1 MMFTWKILEVSA
13 KDGVITHAR
22 YHVTATENDK
32 SVETEGNWY
41 FDCPTAKVPFEQVTE
56 EMVASWIEGEAVK
69 DGICHIT
76 ARLQEQLEALEDTV
90 IPPWQPQ
97 VFTPEQ

>member
-1 MMFTWKILEVSA
+1 MFIWKILEVSA

-22 YHVTATENDK
+22 YHVTATNEDK

-41 FDCPTAKVPFEQVTE
+41 FDCPTAKVSFEQITE
-56 EMVASWIEGEAVK
+56 EMVANWIESEAVK
-69 DGICHIT
+69 DGKCHIT
-76 ARLQEQLEALEDTV
+76 ARLEEQLEALENKV

-97 VFTPEQ
+97 IFKVGM

>member
-1 MMFTWKILEVSA
+1 MFTWKILEVSA

-22 YHVTATENDK
+22 YHVTASSEDK

-41 FDCPTAKVPFEQVTE
+41 FDCPTAKVPFEEVTE
-56 EMVASWIEGEAVK
+56 EMVAGWIEGEAIK
-69 DGICHIT
+69 DNQCHIT
-76 ARLQEQLEALEDTV
+76 ARLQEQLEAMENKV

-97 VFTPEQ
+97 VFKPEI

>member
-1 MMFTWKILEVSA
+1 MFTWKILEVSA

-56 EMVASWIEGEAVK
+56 EMVASWIESEAVK

-76 ARLQEQLEALEDTV
+76 ARLQEQLKALEDTV
-90 IPPWQPQ
+90 IPPWKPQ
-97 VFTPEQ
+97 VYVPN

>member
-1 MMFTWKILEVSA
+1 MFTWKILEISA

-22 YHVTATENDK
+22 YHVTASSEDK

-41 FDCPTAKVPFEQVTE
+41 FYCPTAKVPFDQVTE
-56 EMVASWIEGEAVK
+56 EMVAGWIEGEAVK
-69 DGICHIT
+69 DGQCHIT
-76 ARLQEQLEALEDTV
+76 ARLQEQLEAMENKV

-97 VFTPEQ
+97 VFKPEI

>member
-1 MMFTWKILEVSA
+1 MFTWKILEVSA

-22 YHVTATENDK
+22 YHVTASSEDK

-41 FDCPTAKVPFEQVTE
+41 FDCPTAKVPFDQVTE
-56 EMVASWIEGEAVK
+56 ELVAGWIENEAVK
-69 DGICHIT
+69 DGQCHIT
-76 ARLQEQLEALEDTV
+76 ARLQEQLEAMENKV

-97 VFTPEQ
+97 VFKPEI

>member
-1 MMFTWKILEVSA
+1 MFTWKILEISA

-22 YHVTATENDK
+22 YHVTASSEDK

-41 FDCPTAKVPFEQVTE
+41 FDCPTAKIPFEQVTE
-56 EMVASWIEGEAVK
+56 EMVSNWIQTEAVK
-69 DGICHIT
+69 NGKCHIT
-76 ARLQEQLEALEDTV
+76 ARLEEQLETLENKV

-97 VFTPEQ
+97 IFKVGM

>member
-1 MMFTWKILEVSA
+1 MFTWKILEVSA

-22 YHVTATENDK
+22 YHVTATSEDK

-41 FDCPTAKVPFEQVTE
+41 FDCPTAKVPFEQITE
-56 EMVASWIEGEAVK
+56 EMVANWIENEAVR
-69 DGICHIT
+69 DGQCHIT
-76 ARLQEQLEALEDTV
+76 ARLQEQFEALENTV

-97 VFTPEQ
+97 VFTPGQ

>member
-1 MMFTWKILEVSA
+1 MFTWKILEVSA

-22 YHVTATENDK
+22 YHVTAIKDDK

-41 FDCPTAKVPFEQVTE
+41 FDCPTAKIEFEQVTE
-56 EMVASWIEGEAVK
+56 QMVAEWIEGEAVK
-69 DGICHIT
+69 DGLCHIT
-76 ARLQEQLEALEDTV
+76 ARLQEQLEALKDTV

-97 VFTPEQ
+97 VFTPGQ

>member
-1 MMFTWKILEVSA
+1 MFTWKILEVSA

-22 YHVTATENDK
+22 YHVTASSENK

-41 FDCPTAKVPFEQVTE
+41 FDCPIAKVPFEQVTE
-56 EMVASWIEGEAVK
+56 EMVASWIETEAVK

-76 ARLQEQLEALEDTV
+76 ARLQEQLESLEDKV

-97 VFTPEQ
+97 IFTPGQ

>member
-1 MMFTWKILEVSA
+1 MFTWKILEVSA

-22 YHVTATENDK
+22 YHVTATEKNK

-41 FDCPTAKVPFEQVTE
+41 FDCPIAKVPFEQVTE
-56 EMVASWIEGEAVK
+56 EMVSSWIESEAVK

-90 IPPWQPQ
+90 ILPWQPQ
-97 VFTPEQ
+97 VFTPGQ

>member
-1 MMFTWKILEVSA
+1 MFTWKILDVSA
-13 KDGVITHAR
+13 KDSVITHAR

-41 FDCPTAKVPFEQVTE
+41 FDCPIEKVPFADVTE
-56 EMVASWIEGEAVK
+56 EMVANWIEQEAVK
-69 DGICHIT
+69 DGECHIT
-76 ARLQEQLEALEDTV
+76 ARLQEQLEALENKV

-97 VFTPEQ
+97 VFKPEI

>member
-1 MMFTWKILEVSA
+1 MFTWKILEVSA

-41 FDCPTAKVPFEQVTE
+41 FDCPIAKVPFEQVTE
-56 EMVASWIEGEAVK
+56 EMVANWIEKEAVR
-69 DGICHIT
+69 DGQCHIT
-76 ARLQEQLEALEDTV
+76 ARLQEQLESLEDKV

-97 VFTPEQ
+97 IFTPGQ

>member
-1 MMFTWKILEVSA
+1 MFTWKILEVSA

-22 YHVTATENDK
+22 YHVTATQDNK

-41 FDCPTAKVPFEQVTE
+41 FDCPTAKVPFDQVTE

-69 DGICHIT
+69 DGKWHIT
-76 ARLQEQLEALEDTV
+76 ARLQEQLEAMENKV

-97 VFTPEQ
+97 VFKPEI

>member
-1 MMFTWKILEVSA
+1 MFTWKILEVSA

-22 YHVTATENDK
+22 YHVTATQDNK

-41 FDCPTAKVPFEQVTE
+41 FDCPTAKVPFDQVTE
-56 EMVASWIEGEAVK
+56 EMVAGWIEGEAIK
-69 DGICHIT
+69 DGQCHIT

-97 VFTPEQ
+97 VFTPGQ